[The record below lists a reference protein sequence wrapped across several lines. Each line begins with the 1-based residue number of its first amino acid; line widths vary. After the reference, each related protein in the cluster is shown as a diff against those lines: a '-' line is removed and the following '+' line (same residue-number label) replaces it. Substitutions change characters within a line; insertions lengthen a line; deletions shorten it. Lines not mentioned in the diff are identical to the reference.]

1 MQSRLHRPPTRG
13 GRKHNKRSVT
23 WRLRLKTCDQNT
35 EENFEKL
42 SGMIA
47 RKIFRHLSHKGC
59 DGCDY
64 KKMGC
69 SLDKLL
75 DISDSPVDEEA
86 DKFLFCAAQRDL
98 IMAELHTY
106 AAE

>member
-1 MQSRLHRPPTRG
+1 
-13 GRKHNKRSVT
+13 
-23 WRLRLKTCDQNT
+23 
-35 EENFEKL
+35 
-42 SGMIA
+42 
-47 RKIFRHLSHKGC
+47 
-59 DGCDY
+59 
-64 KKMGC
+64 MGC